1 MLLGL
6 HSMEWTNCFST
17 ILSWKGT
24 MFSLCLHT
32 QSTLAISLAFCL
44 GLAEPS
50 GGDDNPDPSDT
61 QAKPKAASQ
70 LPATPVNMLA
80 FSPDGKFL
88 AIADENLRLYDLA
101 TGRELSRLGWP
112 SGSQCRHLAFSP
124 DGRRIVS
131 THDARLIGEPDFY
144 VHLWEVT
151 PETKLGRVAELLAR
165 KREDSDFFTDVYQA
179 SFSPDSRTVVAGSA
193 GETIYL
199 WDCATAKER
208 LQLHGGVAAAFSAD
222 GKTLLAV
229 SHDGLIRR
237 FDAASGKP
245 IAPPK
250 DFVRSDYIFTKGVT
264 FAAAG
269 DCVAVWD
276 QNQVL
281 LLDSQ
286 TGKRISRLTFP
297 GGTRRVTLS
306 ADGRS
311 LIVVEKDNGIWFFDA
326 ATGKELGWRAGGNG
340 EFGDAGSALARER
353 ETLIW
358 VEREKH
364 LKIQPLQDVL
374 AGCAKGPSKPQSDP
388 PDVPLQ
394 AELIARQ
401 DRFVVNL
408 GKLTPEDFSNK
419 LTRSFSFEPDPDVE
433 RRKDASTKT
442 EKQKEIER
450 KLIMPVSFEFKKT
463 PLHQVVEDLRT
474 WTGLNIVVDKQ
485 GLEEEKISMDQPVE
499 MKIDGVSLRGAL
511 SNILR
516 QMRLTYEIEDEVLK
530 ITTEADAKNPQ
541 VLIADLAKSRII
553 SCPNYAFRSA
563 PRVDLEFRVRNT
575 GEQAF
580 TFSPDLDPDSF
591 LAGPGALNIY
601 WPCQTVVGP
610 GIGGDPVKPI
620 TLKPG
625 EKYSVR
631 VRDLKLFGFGS
642 QSLWVLPGEY
652 SIYARCRMSV
662 TPAPKG
668 TKPDDDSSAWITLR
682 SPPLKVKV
690 VAAEK

>member
-1 MLLGL
+1 MRVFLIPVRMSLPVVLILFLGFA
-6 HSMEWTNCFST
+6 E
-17 ILSWKGT
+17 LS
-24 MFSLCLHT
+24 
-32 QSTLAISLAFCL
+32 A
-44 GLAEPS
+44 
-50 GGDDNPDPSDT
+50 GDDKPVQTEKQANP
-61 QAKPKAASQ
+61 K

-80 FSPDGKFL
+80 FSPDGKLL
-88 AIADENLRLYDLA
+88 AIAGEKLRLYDLA

-112 SGSQCRHLAFSP
+112 SGSHCRHLAFSP

-151 PETKLGRVAELLAR
+151 PETKLRRVAELLAR
-165 KREDSDFFTDVYQA
+165 KREDSDFFTDVYHA
-179 SFSPDSRTVVAGSA
+179 SFSPDSQTVVAGSA

-199 WDCATAKER
+199 WDCGTAKVR
-208 LQLHGGVAAAFSAD
+208 LRLHGGVAAAFTAD

-245 IAPPK
+245 LAPPE
-250 DFVRSDYIFTKGVT
+250 DFVRSDYIFTEGVA
-264 FAAAG
+264 FAAHG
-269 DCVAVWD
+269 DRVAVWD
-276 QNQVL
+276 NNQVL
-281 LLDSQ
+281 LLDTQ

-297 GGTRRVTLS
+297 QGTRRVTLS

-311 LIVVEKDNGIWFFDA
+311 LIVAERDNGIWFFDA

-340 EFGDAGSALARER
+340 EFGDAGSAHTPEH
-353 ETLIW
+353 ETMVW

-374 AGCAKGPSKPQSDP
+374 AGCGKGPSDPQSDP
-388 PDVPLQ
+388 PDVPLA
-394 AELIARQ
+394 AELIAKQ

-408 GKLTPEDFSNK
+408 GKLTPEEFTSK
-419 LTRSFSFEPDPDVE
+419 LTRCLPFEQDPDIE

-450 KLIMPVSFEFKKT
+450 KLTMPVSFDFKNT
-463 PLHQVVEDLRT
+463 PFHQVVEDLRT
-474 WTGLNIVVDKQ
+474 WTGINIMVDKQ
-485 GLEEEKISMDQPVE
+485 ALEKEKISMDQAVDMKVE
-499 MKIDGVSLRGAL
+499 TVTLRSAL
-511 SNILR
+511 RIVLQ
-516 QMRLTYEIEDEVLK
+516 QMRLTYVVEDEVLK
-530 ITTEADAKNPQ
+530 ITTEAQDKDQLDLKTDRAKR
-541 VLIADLAKSRII
+541 RII
-553 SCPNYAFRSA
+553 ACPDYSFRSA
-563 PRVDLEFRVRNT
+563 PRIDLEFRVRNT
-575 GEQAF
+575 GKQAF
-580 TFSPDLDPDSF
+580 TFYPDLDPGTF
-591 LAGPGALNIY
+591 LAGPGAWNMY
-601 WPCQTVVGP
+601 WPCQTGVGP
-610 GIGGDPVKPI
+610 GIGEDPVKPI
-620 TLKPG
+620 TLRPG

-631 VRDLKLFGFGS
+631 VHDLKLFSFGS
-642 QSLWVLPGEY
+642 QSLWVSPGEY

-668 TKPDDDSSAWITLR
+668 TKPDDDGSAWITLR

>member
-1 MLLGL
+1 MVLVLFLGFTEV
-6 HSMEWTNCFST
+6 SARDD
-17 ILSWKGT
+17 KP
-24 MFSLCLHT
+24 
-32 QSTLAISLAFCL
+32 
-44 GLAEPS
+44 EP
-50 GGDDNPDPSDT
+50 
-61 QAKPKAASQ
+61 K

-80 FSPDGKFL
+80 FSPDGKLL
-88 AIADENLRLYDLA
+88 AIAGENLRLHDLA

-112 SGSQCRHLAFSP
+112 SGSHCRHLAFSP

-131 THDARLIGEPDFY
+131 AHDARLIGEPDLY
-144 VHLWEVT
+144 LYLWEVT
-151 PETKLGRVAELLAR
+151 PKLRRVAELLAR
-165 KREDSDFFTDVYQA
+165 KREDSDYFTEVYHA

-208 LQLHGGVAAAFSAD
+208 LRLQGGVAAAFTAD

-245 IAPPK
+245 LAPPK
-250 DFVRSDYIFTKGVT
+250 DFVRSDYIFTEGVA
-264 FAAAG
+264 FADNG
-269 DCVAVWD
+269 DRVAVWD
-276 QNQVL
+276 DNQVL
-281 LLDSQ
+281 LLDTQ

-311 LIVVEKDNGIWFFDA
+311 LIVAERENGIWFFDA

-353 ETLIW
+353 ETLVW

-364 LKIQPLQDVL
+364 LKILSLEDVL
-374 AGCAKGPSKPQSDP
+374 AGCAKGPSDPRSDP

-401 DRFVVNL
+401 DRFVFNL
-408 GKLTPEDFSNK
+408 GKLTPEDFSKK
-419 LTRSFSFEPDPDVE
+419 LTRSLPFEQDPDIE

-450 KLIMPVSFEFKKT
+450 KLTMPVSFDFKNT
-463 PLHQVVEDLRT
+463 PFHQVVDDLRT
-474 WTGLNIVVDKQ
+474 WTGINIVVDKRA
-485 GLEEEKISMDQPVE
+485 LKKEKISIDQTVD
-499 MKIDGVSLRGAL
+499 MKVDTVTLWLAL
-511 SNILR
+511 KNVLH

-530 ITTEADAKNPQ
+530 ITTEADAKDPQ
-541 VLIADLAKSRII
+541 VLIADLHKSRII
-553 SCPNYAFRSA
+553 ACPNYAFRSA
-563 PRVDLEFRVRNT
+563 PRVDLEFRIRNT
-575 GEQAF
+575 GKQAF
-580 TFSPDLDPDSF
+580 TFFPDLDPDSF
-591 LAGPGALNIY
+591 LAGPGALNMY
-601 WPCQTVVGP
+601 WPCQTGVGP

-631 VRDLKLFGFGS
+631 VRNLTFGSGS

-652 SIYARCRMSV
+652 SIYARCYMSV

-668 TKPDDDSSAWITLR
+668 TKADDDGSAWITLR

-690 VAAEK
+690 VEARK